1 MNFFFYKY
9 LILFKQEETALKT
22 KQKNLFLLTE
32 SYFSSNNSP
41 ISMDKVQEVINFT
54 DAEIKLVHA
63 RLSKLEVY
71 ISQMNKS
78 LEIIDNAINVNKI
91 LNIN

>member
-1 MNFFFYKY
+1 
-9 LILFKQEETALKT
+9 
-22 KQKNLFLLTE
+22 
-32 SYFSSNNSP
+32 
-41 ISMDKVQEVINFT
+41 MDKVQEVINFT

-63 RLSKLEVY
+63 RLSKAEVH
-71 ISQMNKS
+71 ISQMKKS

>member
-1 MNFFFYKY
+1 
-9 LILFKQEETALKT
+9 
-22 KQKNLFLLTE
+22 
-32 SYFSSNNSP
+32 
-41 ISMDKVQEVINFT
+41 MDKVKEVINFT

-63 RLSKLEVY
+63 RLSKVEVH
-71 ISQMNKS
+71 ISQMKKS